1 MSYELL
7 NKLYYK
13 DYDLFNREY
22 NLRKNGPFSVSLQLN
37 IHEHEAFF
45 VNIPEFIT
53 ITSRLYK
60 KLSDLN
66 KFRSMLPGVAYQSYE
81 RNCLI
86 DEIILSNDIEGVRST
101 RKEIVEI
108 LDSGENAP
116 KKKRFEGMIWKY
128 VRLLDT
134 IDPPYSISLESSA
147 DIRKLYDEI
156 VLDEI
161 QPSNHPDGEIFR
173 KDIAEVISST
183 QQVKHQGIHPET
195 KIIEYIDKTLAL
207 FKRDDIP
214 ELFKIAILHYMIG
227 YIHPF
232 YDGNGRLSRFISS
245 YLLKKEF
252 NTLIALRLSYTIKEH
267 KSDYYKAFD
276 IANDPHNMGD
286 LTPFI
291 LYFANVVEQSADT
304 LIQKLADGAETLNAY
319 RQLLDD
325 KYRGIE
331 QKQKEK
337 THKVLW
343 FLIQN
348 ALFSNEPF
356 DKQTLAQ
363 LLKVSIPTV
372 DNYIRE
378 LIQDGAPITISKIG
392 RKNIYELDSVILL
405 EYLRSKS

>member
-13 DYDLFNREY
+13 DYNLFNKEY
-22 NLRKNGPFSVSLQLN
+22 TLRKNSLFSVSLQLN
-37 IHEHEAFF
+37 IHNHEAFF
-45 VNIPEFIT
+45 VNAPEFIT
-53 ITSRLYK
+53 IVSRLYK
-60 KLSDLN
+60 KLSGLN
-66 KFRSMLPGVAYQSYE
+66 RLCSILPGVAYRSYE

-101 RKEIVEI
+101 RKEIVEV
-108 LDSGENAP
+108 LDSGENTT

-128 VRLLDT
+128 VHLLDT
-134 IDPPYSISLESSA
+134 IEPPYSISLESST
-147 DIRKLYDEI
+147 DIRRLYDEI

-161 QPSNHPDGEIFR
+161 QPNNYPDGDIFR
-173 KDIAEVISST
+173 KDIAEVISAT
-183 QQVKHQGIHPET
+183 QQAKHQGIYPEA
-195 KIIEYIDKTLAL
+195 KIIEYLDKSLAL

-232 YDGNGRLSRFISS
+232 YDGNGRLARFISS

-267 KSDYYKAFD
+267 KSDYYRAFD
-276 IANDPHNMGD
+276 VANDPHNMGD
-286 LTPFI
+286 LTHFI
-291 LYFANVVEQSADT
+291 LYFANVVEQSVDT
-304 LIQKLADGAETLNAY
+304 LIQKLSDGVETLKTY

-325 KYRGIE
+325 KYQGVERR
-331 QKQKEK
+331 QKER
-337 THKVLW
+337 TYKVLW

-356 DKQTLAQ
+356 DKQTLSQ
-363 LLKVSIPTV
+363 LLKVSIQTAHS
-372 DNYIRE
+372 YIKG
-378 LIQDGAPITISKIG
+378 LIQDGVPITISKVG
-392 RKNIYELDSVILL
+392 RKNIYNLDHRALL
-405 EYLRSKS
+405 EYLRSKR